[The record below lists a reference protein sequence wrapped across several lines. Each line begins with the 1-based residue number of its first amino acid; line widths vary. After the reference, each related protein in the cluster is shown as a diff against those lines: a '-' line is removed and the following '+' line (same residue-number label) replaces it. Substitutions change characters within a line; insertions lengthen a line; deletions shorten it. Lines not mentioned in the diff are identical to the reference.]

1 MSLPRYQDYRDS
13 GLAWVGP
20 IPRKWDVVPLMS
32 VGSERRESN
41 KEMVEDNLL
50 SLSYGRIVQKDV
62 TSNDGLLPESFE
74 TYQIVHP
81 DDIVLRLTDLQNDKR
96 SLRTAP
102 VSQKGIITS
111 AYLTVVPQFINSRY
125 FAYLLRS
132 YDLTKVFYSMGGG
145 LRQSMKYSDVKRLS
159 ILIPSTAE
167 QAAIA
172 SFLDR
177 ETAKIDA
184 LLAEQ
189 ETLLALLSEK
199 RQATIS
205 HAVTRGLDPKA
216 PMKDSGVQWLSE
228 VPAHWRVARLK
239 HLTNAII
246 DCPHETPIYDA
257 EGSFPVIRTADVDSG
272 ELRLDSMYRLMAD
285 QYKERT
291 RRAELLKDDIVYGRE
306 GERWGH
312 AALVPESN
320 KFCLGQRMMQFRPSQ
335 GMSAAYLMWQLNS
348 KSIRLQGEVDT
359 VGATSPHVNV
369 GTIRNYRLAVPP
381 LEEQHA
387 IAAHL
392 GDQSRSFVALA
403 AEAQQAITLLRE
415 RRSALIAAAVT
426 GQIDVRGLVEA
437 QAA

>member
-1 MSLPRYQDYRDS
+1 MSLPRYGEYRDS
-13 GLAWVGP
+13 GVTWLGE
-20 IPRKWDVVPLMS
+20 VPAHWS
-32 VGSERRESN
+32 V
-41 KEMVEDNLL
+41 
-50 SLSYGRIVQKDV
+50 
-62 TSNDGLLPESFE
+62 
-74 TYQIVHP
+74 
-81 DDIVLRLTDLQNDKR
+81 
-96 SLRTAP
+96 AP
-102 VSQKGIITS
+102 
-111 AYLTVVPQFINSRY
+111 
-125 FAYLLRS
+125 
-132 YDLTKVFYSMGGG
+132 M
-145 LRQSMKYSDVKRLS
+145 KRLLDIENGADYKAIEADEGYPVLGS
-159 ILIPSTAE
+159 GGPFAFATDYIYDGESVLLGRKGTIDKPLHVTGRFWTVDTMYWSRIRSTACGRFCYYAATTIPFGLYSTNTALPSMTKGALDAHLVATPPLDE
-167 QAAIA
+167 QREI
-172 SFLDR
+172 SRFLDR

-184 LLAEQ
+184 LIAEQ
-189 ETLLALLSEK
+189 ETLLALLAEK

-205 HAVTRGLDPKA
+205 HAVTRGLDPSA
-216 PMKDSGVQWLSE
+216 PMKDSGIPWLSE

-239 HLTNAII
+239 HVTNAII

-257 EGSFPVIRTADVDSG
+257 EGNFPVIRTADVDSG

-320 KFCLGQRMMQFRPSQ
+320 KFCLGQRMMQVRPSQ

-381 LEEQHA
+381 LKEQHA

-426 GQIDVRGLVEA
+426 GQIDVRGLGEA